1 MHRVYEVFGYQLLGS
16 TVTIDP
22 RHISFLPPPYFLPI
36 FPSYLSFPLPSLLLS
51 LSTSPSPP
59 SILLPSLQS
68 RVRKLTETN
77 EEVPEL
83 KQRLRVLEEKQQ
95 TDETR
100 TKELEVR

>member
-1 MHRVYEVFGYQLLGS
+1 MSAPCMKSLVSAARVPESPLIQGISPSSLLPVS
-16 TVTIDP
+16 FL
-22 RHISFLPPPYFLPI
+22 SFLP
-36 FPSYLSFPLPSLLLS
+36 LS
-51 LSTSPSPP
+51 LPLNLSISTSPSMP

-100 TKELEVR
+100 TRELEVR

>member
-1 MHRVYEVFGYQLLGS
+1 MHRVYNVFGYQLLGS

-22 RHISFLPPPYFLPI
+22 RHISFLPPPSSLL
-36 FPSYLSFPLPSLLLS
+36 PSYLSFPLPSLLLS

-83 KQRLRVLEEKQQ
+83 KQRLRVLEEKHQAN
-95 TDETR
+95 ETR
-100 TKELEVR
+100 TRELEVR